1 LGVPVRRLL
10 AAGKTGNMT
19 RRDPPG
25 TDYYDFV
32 YDAEDQLTQAKKN
45 GAVIA
50 TFTYDGDGRRVK
62 SVIGSAT
69 TVFVGV
75 TTK

>member
-1 LGVPVRRLL
+1 
-10 AAGKTGNMT
+10 MS